1 MKLTDI
7 RYVRQLMGENG
18 STFQKKFGQ
27 NFLINETIPPRIA
40 AYAAENVLE
49 IGPGIGTLTQA
60 LSERAK
66 RVVSVEID
74 GNLLPILDI
83 TLADCPNVTVV
94 HSDIMQVDVAE
105 LAKQYF
111 PDGEISVCANLPYNI
126 TTPVIMKLLR
136 SGVPFTAIT
145 VMVQKEAA
153 DRFCAPAGSK
163 DYGAVTASVAYYA
176 RVEKLFPVSAGN
188 FIPAPKVESTVIRFV
203 RHSKPPVEADED
215 LLMRTIRG
223 AFAQRRKTLSNSLGS
238 EFGEL
243 NKEKINLA
251 ITEAGL
257 PEGCRGE
264 TLDLAA
270 FAALSAAIGRQL
282 G

>member
-7 RYVRQLMGENG
+7 RYVRQLMGEHG

-40 AYAAENVLE
+40 SYAAENVLE

-83 TLADCPNVTVV
+83 TLADCPNVTVI

-105 LAKQYF
+105 LAKQHF
-111 PDGEISVCANLPYNI
+111 PEGEISVCANLPYNI

-153 DRFCAPAGSK
+153 DRFCAQAGSK

-176 RVEKLFPVSAGN
+176 RVEKLFPVSSGN
-188 FIPAPKVESTVIRFV
+188 FIPAPKVDSTVIRFV
-203 RHSKPPVEADED
+203 LHPNPPVEADEE

-243 NKEKINLA
+243 SKEKLQYA
-251 ITEAGL
+251 IAEAGL
-257 PEGCRGE
+257 AEGCRGE
-264 TLDLAA
+264 TLGLPQ
-270 FAALSAAIGRQL
+270 FAGLSAAIGRL
-282 G
+282 LE